1 MPQLRWEVGNFV
13 EQWNNHRI
21 RKKPNQKHVHSGIP
35 AEMYFSP
42 AEDVAVDCG
51 IPLPQDRWEALRR
64 LADIDGIDLD
74 KFLPSEIHTLCTSIM
89 ERYSGPDGFDTEAP
103 FLSRY
108 IFLRDELVFHQN
120 EESEPRLS
128 LLESSTGGW
137 TEFRRKMRSEGVD
150 IEAELARLEVRESDE
165 GEGGDNILDEI
176 LEEEEEEV
184 VDEAEGFD
192 RD

>member
-1 MPQLRWEVGNFV
+1 
-13 EQWNNHRI
+13 
-21 RKKPNQKHVHSGIP
+21 
-35 AEMYFSP
+35 MYFSP

-165 GEGGDNILDEI
+165 GEGGDNLLDEI